1 MVFLP
6 LLRMMVLTAL
16 RNAIPQKIIV
26 DRKQKME
33 SNYTWFFWA
42 LLSAIFAALTTV
54 FAKVGVQSIDSDL
67 ATLIRTGI
75 VFLVLILLILATN
88 KLTGITAISK
98 HNWLFLTLSA
108 LGTGASWICFYRALK
123 LGDSSKVIVVDKFSI
138 VLVMI
143 LAIIFLGEK
152 SALKD
157 WVGILMV
164 TGGMIL
170 ITLKI

>member
-1 MVFLP
+1 M
-6 LLRMMVLTAL
+6 
-16 RNAIPQKIIV
+16 K
-26 DRKQKME
+26 

-42 LLSAIFAALTTV
+42 LLSAVFAALTTI

-75 VFLVLILLILATN
+75 VFLMLVLLILVSN
-88 KLTGITAISK
+88 KLTGISSISK

-108 LGTGASWICFYRALK
+108 LCTGASWICFYRALK

-138 VLVMI
+138 VLVII
-143 LAIIFLGEK
+143 LATIFLGEK
-152 SALKD
+152 SAPKD

-170 ITLKI
+170 ITLKT

>member
-75 VFLVLILLILATN
+75 VFLVLILLILATH